1 MVDADVDGSNIF
13 VTDRKYGSIKEYDIW
28 DSWQEID
35 LLPEYSGKE
44 LTLHLTSIGRTQNFK
59 CSNVYIGRLNDISL
73 MAARISIPGVIEGVI
88 ALIAAVLLFAYGI
101 ILKHYCVTEYRDSI
115 FDLALMS
122 FCVFIWIASNSPMMS
137 IIFAHG
143 SFRLLISVFTLF
155 LSVIPCLRF
164 YSNVLPTKQK
174 HLRITLIIYSGL
186 ILALIL
192 ALMSSSPPADA
203 AVLARDT
210 VFAAVMLICNGI
222 IGICLLIGGVKNYVQ
237 RYSLHG
243 SKAAINVL
251 LAIALIVFILPNFT
265 TSMTGG
271 GMINSQLIFVASCCL
286 ILYAAFIFT
295 QTIRHRDYFIADG
308 TDDEHHR
315 DNAITTAISVGFL
328 LVSLVTVVGLAKMLS
343 PAIEAGLMSVGLPK
357 IVLGIII
364 AALVLLPESIAAVKA
379 AYNDQ
384 LQNSLNL
391 GLGSALASI
400 SLTIP
405 VIALMAVTT
414 ATPVVFGL
422 SAKESVM
429 LVITLL
435 ITMNTL
441 STGHTT
447 FLHGVIHL
455 VMLATFIFFSIV
467 P

>member
-1 MVDADVDGSNIF
+1 MIRNFYFS
-13 VTDRKYGSIKEYDIW
+13 TPLWSIASTVFSCLVLIGVWGMTLDWK
-28 DSWQEID
+28 
-35 LLPEYSGKE
+35 LLI
-44 LTLHLTSIGRTQNFK
+44 L
-59 CSNVYIGRLNDISL
+59 V
-73 MAARISIPGVIEGVI
+73 AAALIVAVVVAVHHAEVI
-88 ALIAAVLLFAYGI
+88 ALRVGEPFGTL
-101 ILKHYCVTEYRDSI
+101 V
-115 FDLALMS
+115 LALA
-122 FCVFIWIASNSPMMS
+122 V
-137 IIFAHG
+137 
-143 SFRLLISVFTLF
+143 T
-155 LSVIPCLRF
+155 VIE
-164 YSNVLPTKQK
+164 V
-174 HLRITLIIYSGL
+174 
-186 ILALIL
+186 ALIL

>member
-1 MVDADVDGSNIF
+1 MGKAVWLKRRFKINLPLWTVLVPLLSMVLLAGHLLWHPSGILSNTFTGVFLMGAVFSAVHHAEVIAHKVGEPF
-13 VTDRKYGSIKEYDIW
+13 GTLVLALAVT
-28 DSWQEID
+28 
-35 LLPEYSGKE
+35 
-44 LTLHLTSIGRTQNFK
+44 
-59 CSNVYIGRLNDISL
+59 
-73 MAARISIPGVIEGVI
+73 VIEV
-88 ALIAAVLLFAYGI
+88 ALIV
-101 ILKHYCVTEYRDSI
+101 
-115 FDLALMS
+115 
-122 FCVFIWIASNSPMMS
+122 
-137 IIFAHG
+137 
-143 SFRLLISVFTLF
+143 
-155 LSVIPCLRF
+155 
-164 YSNVLPTKQK
+164 
-174 HLRITLIIYSGL
+174 
-186 ILALIL
+186 

-222 IGICLLIGGVKNYVQ
+222 IGICLLIGGMKNYVQ

-243 SKAAINVL
+243 SKAAISVL
-251 LAIALIVFILPNFT
+251 FAIALLVFTLPNFT
-265 TSMTGG
+265 TSMAGG
-271 GMINSQLIFVASCCL
+271 GMINSQLIFVAVSCL
-286 ILYAAFIFT
+286 ILYVAFIFT

-308 TDDEHHR
+308 EDDEHHI
-315 DNAITTAISVGFL
+315 DNALTTTTSVGL
-328 LVSLVTVVGLAKMLS
+328 LFVSLIVVVGLAKMLS
-343 PAIEAGLMSVGLPK
+343 PAIESALIAMGLPK

-364 AALVLLPESIAAVKA
+364 AGLVLLPESIAAVKA

-405 VIALMAVTT
+405 VIAMMAVATG
-414 ATPVVFGL
+414 TPVVFGL

-441 STGHTT
+441 STGRTT